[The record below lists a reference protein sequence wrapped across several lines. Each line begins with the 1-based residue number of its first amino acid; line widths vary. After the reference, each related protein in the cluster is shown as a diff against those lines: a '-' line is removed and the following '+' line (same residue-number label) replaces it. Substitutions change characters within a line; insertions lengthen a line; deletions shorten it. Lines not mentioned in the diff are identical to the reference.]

1 MAVPISPFPE
11 IVKAPGIYHYATGPD
26 TDAVTLGPGIS
37 LIWKDAQG
45 VEWRTSKGPGDQTG
59 SVFRILS
66 TMDEPDPVGNLYV
79 KVQQF
84 NCKLY
89 NGAGQMKTLTE
100 GEFVG
105 LFSKY

>member
-1 MAVPISPFPE
+1 
-11 IVKAPGIYHYATGPD
+11 
-26 TDAVTLGPGIS
+26 VTLGPGIS
-37 LIWKDAQG
+37 LIWKEAQG
-45 VEWRTSKGPGDQTG
+45 VEWRTSKDTHDQTG

-79 KVQQF
+79 KVEAQF

-105 LFSKY
+105 FFGKY